1 MEVGGGGGLGE
12 REMGGGGGGE
22 RGWGSTHCC
31 HLVNEWMRK
40 MGDIWQRCRDG
51 GRGYRRERTEEG
63 VERVGMEG
71 GGQLQVS
78 SMYICKY
85 LYVQI
90 YIMK

>member
-1 MEVGGGGGLGE
+1 
-12 REMGGGGGGE
+12 
-22 RGWGSTHCC
+22 
-31 HLVNEWMRK
+31 

-51 GRGYRRERTEEG
+51 GEG
-63 VERVGMEG
+63 VQEGEDRGGGGEGRDGGG

>member
-51 GRGYRRERTEEG
+51 GEG
-63 VERVGMEG
+63 VQEGEDRG
-71 GGQLQVS
+71 GGGEGRDGGGGAAAS
-78 SMYICKY
+78 I
-85 LYVQI
+85 LYV
-90 YIMK
+90 YL

>member
-71 GGQLQVS
+71 GGS
-78 SMYICKY
+78 CKY
-85 LYVQI
+85 PLCIFVNICTYK
-90 YIMK
+90 YI

>member
-1 MEVGGGGGLGE
+1 
-12 REMGGGGGGE
+12 
-22 RGWGSTHCC
+22 
-31 HLVNEWMRK
+31 